1 MDYFKFNKSLPS
13 GTGGG
18 GDQVDI
24 SGHDVDALLAPDQDD
39 EEFVV
44 KEEEG
49 VGGEGQEDDTFM
61 LAGLNINSIIALFPL
76 HKKIINLPGGQIID
90 TASL

>member
-1 MDYFKFNKSLPS
+1 MDYLKFNKSLLLFLPS

-61 LAGLNINSIIALFPL
+61 LAGLNINSIIASVS
-76 HKKIINLPGGQIID
+76 
-90 TASL
+90 SL

>member
-61 LAGLNINSIIALFPL
+61 LAGLTINSIIFCFLY
-76 HKKIINLPGGQIID
+76 KKSSICLEGKSM
-90 TASL
+90 TTRR